1 MLQQGIG
8 VGHGCWRI
16 GSNVFTVAMERE
28 LSPMARTTASWA
40 ALGAALISLGP
51 GPAQAGPVICTT
63 TYEAPLASGQPV
75 EVTRCG
81 VLQTT
86 AELIDRR
93 FFSYTSP
100 YARGVD
106 ITHQITDLLGIS
118 MGGGDGTKV
127 MGLGFPDQ
135 TIIWDG
141 SAVENT
147 YRALLEE
154 QSPPLPL
161 RVSDLPSSYGLGL
174 YGSSPTGRR

>member
-1 MLQQGIG
+1 
-8 VGHGCWRI
+8 
-16 GSNVFTVAMERE
+16 MEPE

-40 ALGAALISLGP
+40 ALGAALISLGL

-154 QSPPLPL
+154 QSTPLPL

-174 YGSSPTGRR
+174 YGSPTSGRR